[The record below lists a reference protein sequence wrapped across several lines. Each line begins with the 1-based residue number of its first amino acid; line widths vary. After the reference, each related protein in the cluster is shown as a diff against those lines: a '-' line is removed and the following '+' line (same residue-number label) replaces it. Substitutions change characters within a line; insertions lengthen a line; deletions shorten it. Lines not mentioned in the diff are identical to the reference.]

1 MARSA
6 PGSSI
11 RAMSLHARNSS
22 HRIRLVLAA
31 AAILAF
37 AGCGSRDA
45 TAGQP
50 RNITPSMSETHGNTM
65 LFNESKSYV
74 WADDRY

>member
-1 MARSA
+1 
-6 PGSSI
+6 
-11 RAMSLHARNSS
+11 MSLHAR
-22 HRIRLVLAA
+22 RFCLVLAA
-31 AAILAF
+31 AAVAAL
-37 AGCGSRDA
+37 AGCGSRDS

-65 LFNESKSYV
+65 LFNESKIYI